1 MLQISVN
8 KGYAQKII
16 MKKYVG
22 AVKLVAV
29 AAILSAT
36 LSACGSGIPTN
47 YTGAVTLMSV
57 TQTKYS
63 FVVQA
68 KLSNNKTYTANIGP
82 AFKCIGLKKG
92 MRLNVVKGAVR
103 R

>member
-1 MLQISVN
+1 
-8 KGYAQKII
+8 
-16 MKKYVG
+16 MKKYVR
-22 AVKLVAV
+22 AAKLL
-29 AAILSAT
+29 AIVSVLSAT

-47 YTGAVTLMSV
+47 YTGTVTLMSV

-63 FVVQA
+63 CVVQA

-82 AFKCIGLKKG
+82 ALKCIGLKKG